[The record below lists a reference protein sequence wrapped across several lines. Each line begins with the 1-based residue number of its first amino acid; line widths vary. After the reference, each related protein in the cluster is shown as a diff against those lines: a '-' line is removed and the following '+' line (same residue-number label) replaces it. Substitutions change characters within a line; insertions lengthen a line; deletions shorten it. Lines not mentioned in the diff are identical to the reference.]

1 MAEQLLWAIGPAS
14 AHSPDLIDNYTDPLV
29 VGDVVWRVPADGQ
42 QMEQQW
48 PMYHPSE
55 ADPEAGY
62 RLHPYT
68 ILFNRAGEPAAAYCL
83 RIQYLVIAPRLPY
96 LEIDINGC
104 IGRAYLRPAPSQSG
118 EIRLMAGLH
127 TTIYAEGSAEVVIP
141 GSLLRHG
148 ENQLRLVSRDDGPTI
163 VLHNGEA
170 IKRLDRM
177 ANGAGLIYQ
186 AITFEQLAATPR
198 QGIARL
204 EIKPTVVYR
213 KRADGTLAEQCYLY
227 VECNHAIASGSL
239 TLSVRSGDQAEHFD
253 FLLPA
258 TSFGHIRHNF
268 ELFDGPCRTVEYTM
282 EGTVDGEVLDEAGRF
297 TRCRKWQ
304 VYLTPHAHTDIGY
317 THRQWEVAERLC
329 RNIDTALDLLAAEDP
344 VEADQPPSFSYHL
357 DSAWALETWLAT
369 RSEPRKQ
376 QLITQILAR
385 RISVPSNYVDL
396 LTHYAA
402 LEDLVR
408 NGEFTDALLRP
419 HGARAD
425 FAAVVDVASLTG
437 ALPAILEG
445 SCIRY
450 LVHAN
455 NQDRGPF
462 RLNGGLHRISP
473 FFWQGVSGGRVLVWL
488 AKMYCELRK
497 VCGSPPL
504 VDAAERGLDLWLQ
517 EYESDAYAPDAVLLY
532 GQEADN
538 TDLDPQPVAFVQQ
551 WNATYAYPRLI
562 PADVSDFFRYVEEHF
577 GGSLHTVTGDG
588 GAYWEDGVASTIV
601 PAINVRRAQAMLP
614 AAERLEA
621 LAVVHN
627 DDWTYPQSLFDNAWR
642 QILVWDEHTWGA
654 FVSCRDPQ
662 ALLQQDQWATKEHMA
677 RGAVQW
683 AQRLLHAAA
692 TRHSLSWNN
701 NGREVVVFN
710 PHSWPISDLIRVEI
724 DRREQVLDAES
735 GAPIPLRRVQEL
747 QTQAIVDL
755 WIDALPGL
763 SYRRLV
769 LQPTTDG
776 TAPTAHTGHSASE
789 RTVELQNQ
797 HYRLVF
803 NLQDGCVVSWF
814 DKTLDRE
821 LIDQQTPWR
830 FGQLVYARGGEGTR
844 LVSNQADWP
853 AGNPELLHDFS
864 LIDSAIEQ
872 CDFGTRLMIRGVVP
886 FGELEVEWLLHD
898 RIKRVD
904 VRYTYHKVERLA
916 KEAVYIA
923 FPLALT
929 DAEVCSDAQLG
940 WVNWDKDQLP
950 GGCKEWLPL
959 QTGVLVSTPDAAVL
973 LASPEVPLFC
983 VGDVV
988 RGRWPKELQLSG
1000 GHIFS
1005 YVLNNYWH
1013 TNYKAAQG
1021 GPISFGYQ
1029 LTSDR
1034 SIATDRAFRAG
1045 WTARRPLY
1053 AQRMSY
1059 QDFRQTKAP
1068 YQDPSGG
1075 CLAVIGPQ
1083 QVALSTIKQA
1093 KWADGWIVRLQ
1104 EITGAAQT
1112 ASIAF
1117 PHKKVE
1123 RAWATDLLEYEGEE
1137 LAVEGDGTLRVQ
1149 VPAWGLATFR
1159 IVLAP
1164 QGPGT

>member
-1 MAEQLLWAIGPAS
+1 MAEQLLWLIGA
-14 AHSPDLIDNYTDPLV
+14 ANEHSPELIDNYTNPLMV
-29 VGDVVWRVPADGQ
+29 EDVVWRVAADGQ
-42 QMEQQW
+42 QNQQW
-48 PMYHPSE
+48 PIFHPSE

-62 RLHPYT
+62 RLHPRT
-68 ILFNRAGEPAAAYCL
+68 IVFSLDHAPAAAYCL

-96 LEIDINGC
+96 LEIDINGS

-127 TTIYAEGSAEVVIP
+127 TAIYAEGVAEVVIP
-141 GSLLRHG
+141 GSLLRRG
-148 ENQLRLVSRDDGPTI
+148 ENTLRLISRDDGETI
-163 VLHNGEA
+163 VLHNPEA

-186 AITFEQLAATPR
+186 AIAFEQLDGPPP
-198 QGIARL
+198 GSIARL
-204 EIKPTVVYR
+204 ELRPTVVYR
-213 KRADGTLAEQCYLY
+213 KLADGTLVERCYLY
-227 VECNHAIASGSL
+227 VECNDAIEAASLS
-239 TLSVRSGDQAEHFD
+239 LSVRSDDQAERFNLH
-253 FLLPA
+253 LPP
-258 TSFGHIRHNF
+258 TSFGHVRHSF
-268 ELFDGPCRTVEYTM
+268 ELRDGACRSVEYTIQ
-282 EGTVDGEVLDEAGRF
+282 GIVDGEALDVAGSF

-329 RNIDTALDLLAAEDP
+329 RNIDTALDLLAANDATQP
-344 VEADQPPSFSYHL
+344 NQPPSFSYHL

-369 RSEPRKQ
+369 RSEQRKQ
-376 QLITQILAR
+376 QLIAQILAG
-385 RISVPSNYVDL
+385 RIGVPSNYVDL

-419 HGARAD
+419 HGSRAD

-445 SCIRY
+445 SGIKY

-473 FFWQGVSGGRVLVWL
+473 FYWQGVNGGRVLVWL

-504 VDAAERGLDLWLQ
+504 ANAAERGLDLWLQ

-538 TDLDPQPVAFVQQ
+538 TDLDPQTVTFVQQ
-551 WNATYAYPRLI
+551 WNATYAYPRLLS
-562 PADVSDFFRYVEEHF
+562 ADVGDFFRYVEEHF
-577 GGSLHTVTGDG
+577 GETLHTITGDG
-588 GAYWEDGVASTIV
+588 GAYWEDGVGSSIV
-601 PAINVRRAQAMLP
+601 PAMNVRQAQAMLP

-627 DDWTYPQSLFDNAWR
+627 DDWAYPQPLFDNAWR
-642 QILVWDEHTWGA
+642 QILLWDEHTWGA
-654 FVSCRDPQ
+654 FLSCRDPQ
-662 ALLQQDQWATKEHMA
+662 ALLQHDQWTTKEHMA
-677 RGAVQW
+677 RDAVQW
-683 AQRLLHAAA
+683 AQRLLHSAA

-710 PHSWPISDLIRVEI
+710 PHSWSISDVIRVEI
-724 DRREQVLDAES
+724 DRREHVLDAVS
-735 GAPIPLRRVQEL
+735 GTPVPMRRVQTL
-747 QTQAIVDL
+747 QTQAIVEL
-755 WIDALPGL
+755 WIDTLPGL

-776 TAPTAHTGHSASE
+776 AAPTANKLHSANE

-803 NLQDGCVVSWF
+803 DLQDGCVVSWL

-821 LIDQQTPWR
+821 LVDQQTPWR
-830 FGQLVYARGGEGTR
+830 FGQLVYASGGEGTR

-864 LIDSAIEQ
+864 PIDSAIEQ
-872 CDFGTRLMIRGVVP
+872 CSLGTRLVQRGIVP

-904 VRYTYHKVERLA
+904 VHYTYHKAERPV

-923 FPLALT
+923 FPLALP
-929 DAEVCSDAQLG
+929 DADVCSDAQLG
-940 WVNWDKDQLP
+940 WVNWDNDQLP

-959 QTGVLVSTPDAAVL
+959 QTGVLVATAEATVL
-973 LASPEVPLFC
+973 LASPDIPLFC

-988 RGRWPKELQLSG
+988 RGRWPKDLPLGG

-1029 LTSDR
+1029 LTSER
-1034 SIATDRAFRAG
+1034 SIAKDQAFRAG

-1068 YQDPSGG
+1068 YHNPLGG
-1075 CLAVIGPQ
+1075 SLALVGPQ
-1083 QVALSTIKQA
+1083 QVILSTLKQA

-1104 EITGAAQT
+1104 EIAGADQA

-1117 PHKKVE
+1117 PHKKILQ
-1123 RAWATDLLEYEGEE
+1123 AWATDLLEYEGEE
-1137 LAVEGDGTLRVQ
+1137 LAVEEDGTLRVQ

-1164 QGPGT
+1164 QATGM